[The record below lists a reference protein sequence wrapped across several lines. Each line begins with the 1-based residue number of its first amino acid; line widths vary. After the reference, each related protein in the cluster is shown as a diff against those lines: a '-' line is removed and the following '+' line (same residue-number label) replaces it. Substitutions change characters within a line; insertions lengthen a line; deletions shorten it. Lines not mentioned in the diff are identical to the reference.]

1 MRAKLDENIPVEA
14 VRILVDAGWDV
25 ATVHDENMVGAEDHL
40 VAAACQA
47 EGRVLFSLDLDF
59 ADIRAYPPGEY
70 DGIVVCRLAEPD
82 RESVLRLLRGA
93 VPLLGVEPVRH
104 CLWILEPD
112 RIRIRQ

>member
-25 ATVHDENMVGAEDHL
+25 ATVHDENMVGAEDRL

-59 ADIRAYPPGEY
+59 ADIRAYPPPVNTMGSSS
-70 DGIVVCRLAEPD
+70 VVSRNLTGRASCV
-82 RESVLRLLRGA
+82 S
-93 VPLLGVEPVRH
+93 
-104 CLWILEPD
+104 
-112 RIRIRQ
+112 